1 MMRLVIDAS
10 VAVKWLADEEG
21 SARAR
26 RLLRS
31 GLELH
36 APRLLLVEAA
46 NALRRKANEREIDPD
61 TMAERFGRL
70 FKTGLVWSAADVVEA
85 DALEMAYLADH
96 PVHDFTYFSLAVRV
110 GAQLVTADKKF
121 VNALRDW
128 GLDGP
133 AGVAVALDEFEPDAE
148 RVPALD

>member
-1 MMRLVIDAS
+1 
-10 VAVKWLADEEG
+10 
-21 SARAR
+21 
-26 RLLRS
+26 
-31 GLELH
+31 
-36 APRLLLVEAA
+36 
-46 NALRRKANEREIDPD
+46 
-61 TMAERFGRL
+61 MAERFGRL